1 MKATVSGVF
10 EDLKFNISQGRQL
23 HFWSDP
29 FENLNLRSS
38 TTPKTVAFTIP
49 WSLKNPVPL
58 IYTLAR
64 GVIRQARKLPYINF
78 QIPYNHHYNSV
89 VCIFFASFFKTISL
103 FSRRFFHKILSLC
116 LFSIQER
123 IMMACLWYVNPIST
137 RMGRLC
143 PPIGLACLK
152 NVLITPLPVS
162 FFCALTTRRRCLWES
177 VVLRYL
183 TNFLCNLDSRLEPT
197 NFCCF

>member
-1 MKATVSGVF
+1 MSKTKGLSMTLMFGYSEKHTKF
-10 EDLKFNISQGRQL
+10 EKNISLKFDDTKYCLI
-23 HFWSDP
+23 FAP
-29 FENLNLRSS
+29 FL
-38 TTPKTVAFTIP
+38 
-49 WSLKNPVPL
+49 
-58 IYTLAR
+58 
-64 GVIRQARKLPYINF
+64 
-78 QIPYNHHYNSV
+78 
-89 VCIFFASFFKTISL
+89 KTISL

-143 PPIGLACLK
+143 PPIGFACLK